1 MTPPNTPVMT
11 AAATAMIRPCPI
23 SRAIRVPMIAKTVRP
38 SASSPRKSTLKCRM
52 IGATST
58 VTTAAA
64 ATSAR

>member
-11 AAATAMIRPCPI
+11 AAATAMRTPCPI
-23 SRAIRVPMIAKTVRP
+23 SRAIRAPMIAKTVSP

-52 IGATST
+52 IGATTT
-58 VTTAAA
+58 VMTAAS